1 MGVAGYWILGG
12 GLLELVNIKGG
23 SRNEQRVVGVG
34 RY

>member
-12 GLLELVNIKGG
+12 GLSELVDINGG